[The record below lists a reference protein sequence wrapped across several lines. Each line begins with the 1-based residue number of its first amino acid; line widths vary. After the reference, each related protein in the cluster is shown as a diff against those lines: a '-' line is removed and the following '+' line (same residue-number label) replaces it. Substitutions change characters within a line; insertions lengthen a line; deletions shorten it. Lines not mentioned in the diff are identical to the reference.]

1 MSAEPINFAGEVSH
15 NFKVGDLVSCFWSDD
30 MGIIRSDDM
39 GIIRSDDM
47 GIILRIEKS
56 VQFPDWPPHDIIS
69 VLLFGR
75 VVELLAQD
83 LELISA

>member
-15 NFKVGDLVSCFWSDD
+15 NFKVGDLVSCFW
-30 MGIIRSDDM
+30 
-39 GIIRSDDM
+39 SDDM

>member
-30 MGIIRSDDM
+30 MGII
-39 GIIRSDDM
+39 
-47 GIILRIEKS
+47 LRIEKS
-56 VQFPDWPPHDIIS
+56 VQFPDWPAHDIIS